1 MAPMVKE
8 IIKDEAVLS
17 QPCEPA
23 TAADA
28 AVAQDLMDTLEATE
42 EAACLAAN
50 QIGVTK
56 CVAVYLDEKDEPHV
70 IFNPKLK
77 QALKPFKAMEACFSR
92 EGEAKVTR
100 FGWINIDYDEL
111 VDGQLVP
118 RKAKRTG
125 WEAQV
130 IQHIIDHCNG
140 KLV

>member
-1 MAPMVKE
+1 MVKE

-23 TAADA
+23 TAEDA

-42 EAACLAAN
+42 EAACVAAN

-56 CVAVYLDEKDEPHV
+56 AVAVYLDEADKPHTLY
-70 IFNPKLK
+70 NPKLK
-77 QALKPFKAMEACFSR
+77 QALKPFKALETCFSR
-92 EGEAKVTR
+92 DGEAKVTR
-100 FGWINIDYDEL
+100 FDWIAITYDEL
-111 VDGQLVP
+111 VDGQLVA
-118 RKAKRTG
+118 RKGKYTG

>member
-1 MAPMVKE
+1 MVKE
-8 IIKDEAVLS
+8 IIKDEALLS

-23 TAADA
+23 TADDA
-28 AVAQDLMDTLEATE
+28 ALVQDLMDTLEATE
-42 EAACLAAN
+42 DAACLAAN
-50 QIGVTK
+50 QLGVTK
-56 CVAVYLDEKDEPHV
+56 CVAVYLDEQDKPHV

-92 EGEAKVTR
+92 DDETKVTR
-100 FGWINIDYDEL
+100 FDWINVTYDEL

-118 RKAKRTG
+118 RKGKYTG

-140 KLV
+140 KPV